1 MNDKSLKIKQIL
13 SFAFEKHKKNNL
25 KLAEQY
31 YKKIL
36 KIDFNHIDAIYLL
49 GTIYLQKRNFNK
61 AIELFNKVLLTL
73 LVNTYFGHVLIGD

>member
-13 SFAFEKHKKNNL
+13 SFAFENHKKNNL

-36 KIDFNHIDAIYLL
+36 KIDFPKLID
-49 GTIYLQKRNFNK
+49 GK
-61 AIELFNKVLLTL
+61 ALNLDE
-73 LVNTYFGHVLIGD
+73 